1 MTKPGSQIKGMKMLI
16 FETNQQADPVLLA
29 EAVRRSHPDI
39 EVQPAHSLDEALR
52 FAPACEVLIASPG
65 APRQSLIDA
74 MPDLGWIHF
83 VSAGTDAL
91 GAISFGKKPVV
102 TSSRGSHGPQ
112 MSELAFM
119 LMTAV
124 LRNFPRMIENQK
136 AHIWARWP
144 QGLLLGKTVAI
155 VGVGLI
161 GEMLAAR
168 CKAFGMRTLGVS
180 GGRETAPGFDE
191 IVPRAALGEALGQA
205 DIAVVLVPYAPE
217 NHMLLG
223 AEMLARLAP
232 HAVLINLARGRIVD
246 EAALREMLIDGK
258 LRGAAMDVFEREPL
272 PADDPLW
279 DCPNLIITPHIGGF
293 SDNYTDQMIPLLLEN
308 LAAWKA
314 GKPETMR
321 NLVSF

>member
-1 MTKPGSQIKGMKMLI
+1 MKMLI
-16 FETNQQADPVLLA
+16 FEANQQSDPFVLA

-39 EVQPAHSLDEALR
+39 EVHPTRSLEEALQI
-52 FAPACEVLIASPG
+52 APACDILIGSAG
-65 APRQSLIDA
+65 GPRQSLIDA
-74 MPDLGWIHF
+74 MPHLSWIHF

-91 GAISFGKKPVV
+91 GAISFARKPVV

-124 LRNFPRMIENQK
+124 LRDFPRMIENQK
-136 AHIWARWP
+136 ARKWERWP
-144 QGLLLGKTVAI
+144 QGLLLGKTVTI
-155 VGVGLI
+155 VGVGAI

-180 GGRETAPGFDE
+180 GGRATAPAFDE
-191 IVPRAALGEALGQA
+191 IVPRTALGDALAQA
-205 DIAVVLVPYAPE
+205 DIVVVLVPYAPE
-217 NHMLLG
+217 NHMLLD
-223 AEMLARLAP
+223 AKMLARLAP

-246 EAALREMLIDGK
+246 EAALRDMLISKK
-258 LRGAAMDVFEREPL
+258 LSAAAMDVFAREPL

-293 SDNYTDQMIPLLLEN
+293 SDNYSEQMIPLLLEN